1 MDNPISNSLSETEIQ
16 AEKRRRRLLNELDAV
31 RDMSR
36 AEPERLRILD
46 ERIVDG
52 LLLGFAVGLDVT
64 TCTAGPVFS
73 RKSVVATF
81 ETEPYPDAQPLVRL
95 WGAGPKLYLP
105 AVAPIAELPVL
116 PMELM
121 FGLAGPF
128 LGPGPYHLYVACL
141 FQGQWNGRKY
151 DLPYLV
157 RQVHAALTLDPGVLN
172 APGDA
177 LNGECAR
184 LFALHRDEYELPLE
198 HPLGHG
204 TAIRPAEVKPSP
216 SCRFVVEED

>member
-1 MDNPISNSLSETEIQ
+1 
-16 AEKRRRRLLNELDAV
+16 
-31 RDMSR
+31 
-36 AEPERLRILD
+36 
-46 ERIVDG
+46 
-52 LLLGFAVGLDVT
+52 
-64 TCTAGPVFS
+64 
-73 RKSVVATF
+73 
-81 ETEPYPDAQPLVRL
+81 
-95 WGAGPKLYLP
+95 
-105 AVAPIAELPVL
+105 
-116 PMELM
+116 
-121 FGLAGPF
+121 
-128 LGPGPYHLYVACL
+128 
-141 FQGQWNGRKY
+141 
-151 DLPYLV
+151 V